1 MESDYTK
8 TVAAL
13 LRGPLAGFTAARS
26 EAASA
31 LRKQEKPDLARRI
44 AALRKPSAALWALNQ
59 VGAVAGDDLAELRS
73 AGDHLSQ
80 AQERLLQGDR
90 SAVQEMSAATQRQRR
105 AIDSL
110 SRRLGMV
117 LTASGHA
124 ASEETLRRLRE
135 DLRSASITDTET
147 WSALWE
153 GRLLSEPES
162 VSFPPLDITDMKRVA
177 EEAADHA
184 VAAQRKRLAAAAE
197 NVERAEEIERTAREQ
212 EETARQ
218 RREHATD
225 ALREARDALS
235 KLQQE
240 R

>member
-1 MESDYTK
+1 MESDDTE

-13 LRGPLAGFTAARS
+13 MRGPLTGFAAARS
-26 EAASA
+26 ETVRA
-31 LRKQEKPDLARRI
+31 LRKQGKPDLAKRI
-44 AALRKPSAALWALNQ
+44 AALRKPSAALWILNQ
-59 VGAVAGDDLAELRS
+59 VGAVPGDDLAELRS
-73 AGDHLSQ
+73 AGNRLRQ

-90 SAVQEMSAATQRQRR
+90 SAVDEMSAATQRQRR

-124 ASEETLRRLRE
+124 ASEETMRRVRE
-135 DLRSASITDTET
+135 DLRSASIGDSET

-162 VSFPPLDITDMKRVA
+162 VSFPTLDITDMKRVA

-197 NVERAEEIERTAREQ
+197 NVECADEIERTAREQ

-218 RREHATD
+218 RREQATE
-225 ALREARDALS
+225 ALKVARDALS
-235 KLQQE
+235 RLHEE